1 MIFPAEFESSPPLSG
16 RMGPIYHI
24 RGKNKRRQ
32 KKPCGAK
39 IMAKTVAKTVAKTM
53 GQTKIKYNI
62 VVNAG

>member
-1 MIFPAEFESSPPLSG
+1 MIFSAEFESSPPLSG

-24 RGKNKRRQ
+24 RSKNKRRQ
-32 KKPCGAK
+32 KKACGAK
-39 IMAKTVAKTVAKTM
+39 IMAKTAAKTM

>member
-32 KKPCGAK
+32 KKAWGAK
-39 IMAKTVAKTVAKTM
+39 MAKTVAKTM

>member
-1 MIFPAEFESSPPLSG
+1 MIFPAEFESSPSLSR

-39 IMAKTVAKTVAKTM
+39 IMAKTVAKTM